1 MSDSVD
7 HVSISW
13 HQQSARVFISVK
25 DSGVGLSNPDNLFV
39 PFYTT
44 NKTGSGTGLILCRQ
58 IAEQHG
64 GYLTLQNRSDVSGC
78 HASINLPA

>member
-1 MSDSVD
+1 MT
-7 HVSISW
+7 VSITFP
-13 HQQSARVFISVK
+13 SAGINRVRAFFISVK